1 MNKLSQLTLLALLCA
16 SASAVVAQTPGLPTS
31 QPSIVTIVRE
41 EVKVGRAAEH
51 ARIEAGWPAAYER
64 AKSPD
69 YYLAMVSM
77 TGASEAWYIS
87 PYASHAA
94 IGESMKRESADAAL
108 TAELARLSRADAE
121 VLNAARTIHAVARPD
136 LSMGAYPDLARQR
149 FWEITT
155 FRVRPGHEQEFDA
168 AAKAY
173 IAAAQRSAPGT
184 AFRTYE
190 IIAGGLTPAYLVFGS
205 ITSFGQF
212 DDMLANGMKTMQGAT
227 AEERA
232 ALQKFSTDGML
243 NSETNR
249 FRLDSQQSYVSRETR
264 ATDPAFWGPQP
275 RATSARPTTAR
286 PTTTQP

>member
-1 MNKLSQLTLLALLCA
+1 MTKLSQLTLLALLCA
-16 SASAVVAQTPGLPTS
+16 SAVPALAQTPGLPTS
-31 QPSIVTIVRE
+31 QPSLVTIVRE
-41 EVKVGRAAEH
+41 EVKVGRATEH

-77 TGASEAWYIS
+77 TGPSEAWYIS

-94 IGESMKRESADAAL
+94 IGESMKREAADPVL
-108 TAELARLSRADAE
+108 SAELARLARADGE
-121 VLNAARTIHAVARPD
+121 VLNALRTIHAMARPD

-173 IAAAQRSAPGT
+173 IAAAQRSAPAT
-184 AFRTYE
+184 AFRVYE
-190 IIAGGLTPAYLVFGS
+190 IIAGGLTPTYLIFGS
-205 ITSFGQF
+205 ITAFGQF

-232 ALQKFSTDGML
+232 ALQKFSTDGMI
-243 NSETNR
+243 NAETNR
-249 FRLDSQQSYVSRETR
+249 FRLDPKQSYVSRETR
-264 ATDPAFWGPQP
+264 ATDPAFWGAQP
-275 RATSARPTTAR
+275 RPTAARPATAR
-286 PTTTQP
+286 P